1 MRTLILCCAMAVAST
16 AAAQSLGFGV
26 QGNISNLQLSAN
38 VKQIVGVQSSAT
50 NTALEQ
56 VYGLGVGGGAHLDLD
71 LPIITLRLS
80 ADYMSLSP
88 NADKFKAFL
97 QSYLGSGVT
106 SVTVDGGT
114 ITEMSVQLNA
124 KLVILPL
131 PVFHPY
137 VTAGGGLARVKMDD
151 ATITLNGTLRL
162 PQQALI
168 DQQTVS
174 TLNGGVGVDL
184 AFGGLTLYGEVKIN
198 VFYLSEGH
206 GTYLPIATVGVTF

>member
-1 MRTLILCCAMAVAST
+1 MRTLYLCCALLIASS
-16 AAAQSLGFGV
+16 ASAQSFGFGV
-26 QGNISNLQLSAN
+26 QGNLSNLQLSAS
-38 VKQIVGVQSSAT
+38 VKDLAGVKSTPT

-56 VYGLGVGGGAHLDLD
+56 VYGLGVGGGAHLDLN
-71 LPIITLRLS
+71 LSILTLRLS

-88 NADKFKAFL
+88 DNAKFKTWL
-97 QSYLGSGVT
+97 QSYLGPSFSNV
-106 SVTVDGGT
+106 SIDGGR

-137 VTAGGGLARVKMDD
+137 VTAGGGFASVKMDD
-151 ATITLNGTLRL
+151 ATISINGIKVA
-162 PQQALI
+162 QQALI
-168 DQQTVS
+168 KSQTVS

-184 AFGGLTLYGEVKIN
+184 AFGGFAIYGEVKVN
-198 VFYLSEGH
+198 VFYLSEGN

>member
-1 MRTLILCCAMAVAST
+1 MRTLILCCALAVAST

-50 NTALEQ
+50 NTALEE
-56 VYGLGVGGGAHLDLD
+56 VYGLGVGGGAHLDLN
-71 LPIITLRLS
+71 LPIISLRLS
-80 ADYMSLSP
+80 GDYMSLSP
-88 NADKFKAFL
+88 NADKFKTWL

-106 SVTVDGGT
+106 SVAVDGGT
-114 ITEMSVQLNA
+114 ITEYSLQLNV
-124 KLVILPL
+124 KLVILPV

-137 VTAGGGLARVKMDD
+137 VTAGGGLAHVKMDD
-151 ATITLNGTLRL
+151 AKITINGTITL

-168 DQQTVS
+168 EEQTVS

-184 AFGGLTLYGEVKIN
+184 VLGSVSVYGEVKVN
-198 VFYLSEGH
+198 VFYITEGH